1 MIKTSKE
8 IQKRVNL
15 FLDRASE
22 LSVIKASQVFV
33 LYSKYFEDA
42 REYPGIG
49 AEIIRQ
55 NAIASKCN
63 NQDMA
68 AKFKRLYEVIAD
80 LASDTPETS
89 WVAVLSV
96 TDDTAK
102 LTIVDLNSITED
114 NPWTPE
120 SPSTFV
126 FAL

>member
-42 REYPGIG
+42 REYPDIG
-49 AEIIRQ
+49 AQLILQ
-55 NAIASKCN
+55 NAIATKCN
-63 NQDMA
+63 NQNMV